1 MTREELFRAVGE
13 VREDQIMD
21 AAEKP
26 NKTAAR
32 WRRYG
37 ALAACLAVVLAGAFG
52 FNRWLHT
59 GHDLPAYDA
68 AQEESVDA
76 GGGLDGSDYSTDG
89 PLVPQYSVGAEI
101 GEIDGSG
108 WGGLF
113 NGGVSSDA
121 SLVWLD
127 PEEILAMDT
136 AIFRGTVTGLRYF
149 EVTVDGAALYYTVA
163 SVEVSDCL
171 RGDLAAGDTY
181 NVLYAGAPGWMTT
194 SISGDLE
201 NLDVGSEAVF
211 MPRIATPDTG
221 WSSGDDY
228 FCYADLAELY
238 MDEGRRFLFLDTGDG
253 VSYAAEVYDI
263 PAADGETVTLDD
275 VTAYLREKLGTEA
288 GGAEDP
294 AAGTHIS
301 EVPLSPEPGGGE
313 ASAEDPAA
321 EMPAGAREMPG

>member
-13 VREDQIMD
+13 VREDQITD

-26 NKTAAR
+26 NKTAPR

-52 FNRWLHT
+52 FSRWLHT
-59 GHDLPAYDA
+59 GRDAPAYETVQDSA
-68 AQEESVDA
+68 GES
-76 GGGLDGSDYSTDG
+76 GLDGSGSSADG
-89 PLVPQYSVGAEI
+89 PLVPQYSVGMEI
-101 GEIDGSG
+101 EELDGSG
-108 WGGLF
+108 ERWDGLF
-113 NGGVSSDA
+113 NGDMASSE
-121 SLVWLD
+121 SCLVWLD

-136 AIFRGTVTGLRYF
+136 VIFRGTVMGLRYY
-149 EVTVDGAALYYTVA
+149 EVDVGGLEETYTVA
-163 SVEVSDCL
+163 SVEVSDCI
-171 RGDLAAGDTY
+171 RGDLEAGDTY
-181 NVLYAGAPGWMTT
+181 NVAYRGGPGITT

-253 VSYAAEVYDI
+253 VSYASEVYDI

-275 VTAYLREKLGTEA
+275 VTAYLRGLLEQ
-288 GGAEDP
+288 
-294 AAGTHIS
+294 
-301 EVPLSPEPGGGE
+301 
-313 ASAEDPAA
+313 
-321 EMPAGAREMPG
+321 

>member
-26 NKTAAR
+26 NKTAIR
-32 WRRYG
+32 WRRYR

-52 FNRWLHT
+52 VSRLGIGGVSDQET
-59 GHDLPAYDA
+59 
-68 AQEESVDA
+68 AQESADA
-76 GGGLDGSDYSTDG
+76 
-89 PLVPQYSVGAEI
+89 PAAPQYSVGAEI
-101 GEIDGSG
+101 REIDGSG

-127 PEEILAMDT
+127 LDEILAMDT

-149 EVTVDGAALYYTVA
+149 EVTVDGSTLYYTVA

-181 NVLYAGAPGWMTT
+181 NVLYAGAPGRMTT

-201 NLDVGSEAVF
+201 NLAVGSEAVF
-211 MPRIATPDTG
+211 MPCIATPDTG

-253 VSYAAEVYDI
+253 VSYASEVYDI
-263 PAADGETVTLDD
+263 PAADGETVTLAD
-275 VTAYLREKLGTEA
+275 VTAYLRGLLEQ
-288 GGAEDP
+288 
-294 AAGTHIS
+294 
-301 EVPLSPEPGGGE
+301 
-313 ASAEDPAA
+313 
-321 EMPAGAREMPG
+321 

>member
-13 VREDQIMD
+13 VREDQIAD
-21 AAEKP
+21 AADKSK
-26 NKTAAR
+26 KTAPR

-68 AQEESVDA
+68 AQEESA
-76 GGGLDGSDYSTDG
+76 GAGDGLDGSEDSADG
-89 PLVPQYSVGAEI
+89 PLAPQYSVGAEI
-101 GEIDGSG
+101 REIDGSS

-113 NGGVSSDA
+113 NGGASSDA

-149 EVTVDGAALYYTVA
+149 EVAVGGLEETYTVA
-163 SVEVSDCL
+163 SVEISDCI
-171 RGDLAAGDTY
+171 RGNLAAGDTY
-181 NVLYAGAPGWMTT
+181 NVAYRGGPGVTT
-194 SISGDLE
+194 SLSGNLE
-201 NLDVGSEAVF
+201 NLEVGSEAIF
-211 MPRIATPDTG
+211 MPYVATPETG
-221 WSSGDDY
+221 WGSGDRY

-238 MDEGRRFLFLDTGDG
+238 FDEGIRFLFLDTGDG
-253 VSYAAEVYDI
+253 VSYASEVYDI

-275 VTAYLREKLGTEA
+275 VAAYLRGLLE
-288 GGAEDP
+288 
-294 AAGTHIS
+294 
-301 EVPLSPEPGGGE
+301 
-313 ASAEDPAA
+313 
-321 EMPAGAREMPG
+321 R

>member
-1 MTREELFRAVGE
+1 MTREELFHAVGE

-26 NKTAAR
+26 NKTAAH

-68 AQEESVDA
+68 AQEESA
-76 GGGLDGSDYSTDG
+76 GAGDGLDGSEDSADG
-89 PLVPQYSVGAEI
+89 PLAPQYSVRAEI
-101 GEIDGSG
+101 REIDGSS

-113 NGGVSSDA
+113 NGGASSDA
-121 SLVWLD
+121 SLAWLD
-127 PEEILAMDT
+127 LEEILAMDT
-136 AIFRGTVTGLRYF
+136 AIFRGTVTGMRYF
-149 EVTVDGAALYYTVA
+149 EVTVDGSTNFYTVA

-181 NVLYAGAPGWMTT
+181 NVLYAGAPGRMTT

-201 NLDVGSEAVF
+201 NLAVGSEAVF
-211 MPRIATPDTG
+211 MPYVATPDTG
-221 WSSGDDY
+221 WRSGDDY

-238 MDEGRRFLFLDTGDG
+238 MDEGRRFLFLETGDG

-275 VTAYLREKLGTEA
+275 VTAYLWGLLEQ
-288 GGAEDP
+288 
-294 AAGTHIS
+294 
-301 EVPLSPEPGGGE
+301 
-313 ASAEDPAA
+313 
-321 EMPAGAREMPG
+321 

>member
-26 NKTAAR
+26 NKTAIR

-52 FNRWLHT
+52 LNRWLHT
-59 GHDLPAYDA
+59 GWDLPAYES
-68 AQEESVDA
+68 AQESA
-76 GGGLDGSDYSTDG
+76 DG
-89 PLVPQYSVGAEI
+89 PLAPQYSVGAEI
-101 GEIDGSG
+101 REIDGSG

-127 PEEILAMDT
+127 LDEILAMDT
-136 AIFRGTVTGLRYF
+136 VIFRGTVTGLRYF
-149 EVTVDGAALYYTVA
+149 EVTVGGLEETYTVA
-163 SVEVSDCL
+163 SVEVSDCI

-181 NVLYAGAPGWMTT
+181 NVAYRGGPGVTT

-201 NLDVGSEAVF
+201 NLEEGSEAVF

-238 MDEGRRFLFLDTGDG
+238 FDEGHRFLFLETGEG
-253 VSYAAEVYDI
+253 VSYASEVYDI
-263 PAADGETVTLDD
+263 PAADGETVTLAD
-275 VTAYLREKLGTEA
+275 VTAYLRGLLEQ
-288 GGAEDP
+288 
-294 AAGTHIS
+294 
-301 EVPLSPEPGGGE
+301 
-313 ASAEDPAA
+313 
-321 EMPAGAREMPG
+321 

>member
-68 AQEESVDA
+68 AQEESA
-76 GGGLDGSDYSTDG
+76 GAGDGLDGSEDSADG
-89 PLVPQYSVGAEI
+89 PLAPQYSVGAEI
-101 GEIDGSG
+101 REIDGSS

-113 NGGVSSDA
+113 NGGASSDA

-136 AIFRGTVTGLRYF
+136 AIFRGTVTGMRYF
-149 EVTVDGAALYYTVA
+149 EVTVGGSTLDYTVA

-181 NVLYAGAPGWMTT
+181 NVLYAGAPGRMTT
-194 SISGDLE
+194 STSGDLE

-253 VSYAAEVYDI
+253 VSYASEVYDI

-275 VTAYLREKLGTEA
+275 VTAYLRGLLETGPARPDGTA
-288 GGAEDP
+288 PED
-294 AAGTHIS
+294 
-301 EVPLSPEPGGGE
+301 
-313 ASAEDPAA
+313 
-321 EMPAGAREMPG
+321 

>member
-26 NKTAAR
+26 NKTAIR

-52 FNRWLHT
+52 FRQWLHT
-59 GHDLPAYDA
+59 GRDLPAYDA
-68 AQEESVDA
+68 AQEESA
-76 GGGLDGSDYSTDG
+76 GAGDSSLDGNDYTSDGSV
-89 PLVPQYSVGAEI
+89 VPQYSVGAEI
-101 GEIDGSG
+101 AEIDGSG

-127 PEEILAMDT
+127 LDEILAMDT

-149 EVTVDGAALYYTVA
+149 EVTVDGSTLYYTVA

-181 NVLYAGAPGWMTT
+181 NVAYRGGPGVTT

-201 NLDVGSEAVF
+201 NLEEGSEAVF
-211 MPRIATPDTG
+211 MPYVATPDTG
-221 WSSGDDY
+221 WRSGDDY

-253 VSYAAEVYDI
+253 VSYASEVYDI

-275 VTAYLREKLGTEA
+275 VTAYLRGLLEQ
-288 GGAEDP
+288 
-294 AAGTHIS
+294 
-301 EVPLSPEPGGGE
+301 
-313 ASAEDPAA
+313 
-321 EMPAGAREMPG
+321 

>member
-26 NKTAAR
+26 NKTAIR

-52 FNRWLHT
+52 LNRWLHT
-59 GHDLPAYDA
+59 GWDLPAYES
-68 AQEESVDA
+68 AQESA
-76 GGGLDGSDYSTDG
+76 DG
-89 PLVPQYSVGAEI
+89 PLAPQYSVGAEI
-101 GEIDGSG
+101 REIDGSG
-108 WGGLF
+108 ADHWWNQLF
-113 NGGVSSDA
+113 DKSDREESA
-121 SLVWLD
+121 ADVIWLS
-127 PEEILAMDT
+127 PEEILNLDT
-136 AIFRGTVTGLRYF
+136 VIFRGTVTGLRYF
-149 EVTVDGAALYYTVA
+149 EVTVGGLEETYTVA
-163 SVEVSDCL
+163 SVEVSDCI

-181 NVLYAGAPGWMTT
+181 NVAYRGGPGVTT

-201 NLDVGSEAVF
+201 NLEEGSEAVF
-211 MPRIATPDTG
+211 MPYVATPDTG

-275 VTAYLREKLGTEA
+275 VTAYLRGLLEQ
-288 GGAEDP
+288 
-294 AAGTHIS
+294 
-301 EVPLSPEPGGGE
+301 
-313 ASAEDPAA
+313 
-321 EMPAGAREMPG
+321 

>member
-13 VREDQIMD
+13 VREDQIAE

-26 NKTAAR
+26 KRAAPR

-59 GHDLPAYDA
+59 GRDLPAYDA

-76 GGGLDGSDYSTDG
+76 GGGLDGNDYSADIS
-89 PLVPQYSVGAEI
+89 LAPQYSRGAEI

-108 WGGLF
+108 VDHWWNQLF
-113 NGGVSSDA
+113 DGSNKEESTADVI
-121 SLVWLD
+121 WLS
-127 PEEILAMDT
+127 PEELLALDT

-149 EVTVDGAALYYTVA
+149 EVTVGGLEETYTVA

-181 NVLYAGAPGWMTT
+181 NVTYRGGPGITT

-201 NLDVGSEAVF
+201 NLAVGSEAIF
-211 MPRIATPDTG
+211 MPYAATPDTG
-221 WSSGDDY
+221 WRSGEDY

-238 MDEGRRFLFLDTGDG
+238 FDEGRRFLFLDTGDG
-253 VSYAAEVYDI
+253 VSYATEVYEI
-263 PAADGETVTLDD
+263 PASDGETVTLDD
-275 VTAYLREKLGTEA
+275 VTAWLRGLLA
-288 GGAEDP
+288 G
-294 AAGTHIS
+294 
-301 EVPLSPEPGGGE
+301 
-313 ASAEDPAA
+313 
-321 EMPAGAREMPG
+321 

>member
-1 MTREELFRAVGE
+1 MTREELFHAVGE

-26 NKTAAR
+26 NKTAPR

-52 FNRWLHT
+52 ASRLGIGGASDQET
-59 GHDLPAYDA
+59 VQESADAPAA
-68 AQEESVDA
+68 
-76 GGGLDGSDYSTDG
+76 
-89 PLVPQYSVGAEI
+89 PQYSVGAEI
-101 GEIDGSG
+101 REIDGSS

-113 NGGVSSDA
+113 NGGASSDA
-121 SLVWLD
+121 SLAWLD
-127 PEEILAMDT
+127 LEEILAMDT
-136 AIFRGTVTGLRYF
+136 AIFRGTVTGMRYF
-149 EVTVDGAALYYTVA
+149 EVTVDGSTLDYTVA

-181 NVLYAGAPGWMTT
+181 NVLYAGAPGRMTT

-201 NLDVGSEAVF
+201 NLAVGSEAVF
-211 MPRIATPDTG
+211 MPYVATPDTG
-221 WSSGDDY
+221 WRSGDDY

-253 VSYAAEVYDI
+253 VSYASEVYDI

-275 VTAYLREKLGTEA
+275 VTAYLRGLLEQ
-288 GGAEDP
+288 
-294 AAGTHIS
+294 
-301 EVPLSPEPGGGE
+301 
-313 ASAEDPAA
+313 
-321 EMPAGAREMPG
+321 

>member
-1 MTREELFRAVGE
+1 MTREELFHAVGE

-52 FNRWLHT
+52 ASRLGIGGVSDQET
-59 GHDLPAYDA
+59 VQESADAPAA
-68 AQEESVDA
+68 
-76 GGGLDGSDYSTDG
+76 
-89 PLVPQYSVGAEI
+89 PQYSVGTEI
-101 GEIDGSG
+101 REIDGSG
-108 WGGLF
+108 ADHWWNQLF
-113 NGGVSSDA
+113 DESNREESTADVIWM
-121 SLVWLD
+121 SL
-127 PEEILAMDT
+127 EEILDLDT
-136 AIFRGTVTGLRYF
+136 VIFRGTVMGLRYY
-149 EVTVDGAALYYTVA
+149 EVDVGGLEETYTVA
-163 SVEVSDCL
+163 SVEVSDCI
-171 RGDLAAGDTY
+171 RGDLEAGDTY
-181 NVLYAGAPGWMTT
+181 NVAYRGGPGITT

-253 VSYAAEVYDI
+253 VSYASEVYDI

-275 VTAYLREKLGTEA
+275 VTAYLRGLLETGPARPDGTA
-288 GGAEDP
+288 PED
-294 AAGTHIS
+294 
-301 EVPLSPEPGGGE
+301 
-313 ASAEDPAA
+313 
-321 EMPAGAREMPG
+321 

>member
-13 VREDQIMD
+13 VREDQIAE

-26 NKTAAR
+26 KRAAPR

-52 FNRWLHT
+52 VSRLGIGGVSDQET
-59 GHDLPAYDA
+59 
-68 AQEESVDA
+68 AQESADA
-76 GGGLDGSDYSTDG
+76 
-89 PLVPQYSVGAEI
+89 PAAPQYSVGTEI
-101 GEIDGSG
+101 REIDGSG
-108 WGGLF
+108 ADHWWNQLF
-113 NGGVSSDA
+113 DKSDREESTA
-121 SLVWLD
+121 DVIWLS
-127 PEEILAMDT
+127 PEEILDLDT
-136 AIFRGTVTGLRYF
+136 VIFRGTVTGLRYF
-149 EVTVDGAALYYTVA
+149 EVTVGGLEETYTVA
-163 SVEVSDCL
+163 SVEVSDCI

-181 NVLYAGAPGWMTT
+181 NVAYRGGPGVTT

-201 NLDVGSEAVF
+201 NLAVGSEAVF

-263 PAADGETVTLDD
+263 PAADGDTVTLDD
-275 VTAYLREKLGTEA
+275 VTAYLRELLEQ
-288 GGAEDP
+288 
-294 AAGTHIS
+294 
-301 EVPLSPEPGGGE
+301 
-313 ASAEDPAA
+313 
-321 EMPAGAREMPG
+321 

>member
-13 VREDQIMD
+13 VREDQIAG

-26 NKTAAR
+26 KQTALR

-68 AQEESVDA
+68 AQEESA
-76 GGGLDGSDYSTDG
+76 GAGDGLDGSEDSADG
-89 PLVPQYSVGAEI
+89 PLAPQYSVGAEI
-101 GEIDGSG
+101 REIDGSG
-108 WGGLF
+108 WDGLS
-113 NGGVSSDA
+113 NGGMSSSDA

-127 PEEILAMDT
+127 LEEILAMDT
-136 AIFRGTVTGLRYF
+136 VIFRGTVTGLRYF

-163 SVEVSDCL
+163 SVEVSDCI

-181 NVLYAGAPGWMTT
+181 NVAYRGGPGVTT

-201 NLDVGSEAVF
+201 NLAVGSEAVF

-221 WSSGDDY
+221 WSSGDGY

-238 MDEGRRFLFLDTGDG
+238 FDEGYRFLFLDTGKG
-253 VSYAAEVYDI
+253 VSYASEVYDI

-275 VTAYLREKLGTEA
+275 VAAYLRGLLE
-288 GGAEDP
+288 
-294 AAGTHIS
+294 
-301 EVPLSPEPGGGE
+301 
-313 ASAEDPAA
+313 
-321 EMPAGAREMPG
+321 R